1 MCVILFFVKS
11 IIIGGHQIRIK
22 WADLDNMYGC
32 YDEEK
37 RTIYL
42 DNEIKNDPDET
53 RATLRHEMQEAS
65 LFISGVAWM
74 EKYDQEAVIRAM
86 DNIFWPAWERIG
98 KMI

>member
-1 MCVILFFVKS
+1 MKS
-11 IIIGGHQIRIK
+11 ILIGGHKVHIK

-32 YDEEK
+32 YDDDK

-42 DNEIKNDPDET
+42 DNSIKDDVKET
-53 RATLRHEMQEAS
+53 RETFRHEMQEAS

-86 DNIFWPAWERIG
+86 DNLFWPAWERVEDKI
-98 KMI
+98 